1 MADDTSGIVR
11 RVRRR
16 QLLAPSTSEAS
27 IRSVGMPSSA
37 AEKRRNE
44 NAAPRH
50 ALARLTASIGL
61 LISQVW

>member
-1 MADDTSGIVR
+1 MVR

-27 IRSVGMPSSA
+27 IRSLGMPSSA
-37 AEKRRNE
+37 AEKSRNE
-44 NAAPRH
+44 KAAPRQ
-50 ALARLTASIGL
+50 ALARLTASMGL